1 MFEEKEKYILYLFLI
16 IVIFFILIE
25 NKKYTF
31 PIYEKIQDDLPFVI
45 FGITTLY
52 QIYRKRKLNISSLL
66 LDNKEFLLYSS
77 FIFFITLY
85 VLIKKNVVQNE
96 YDNHKMKQAVKKA
109 FISFIISYFS
119 AIDLVFAPYFLV
131 FIFSYYTHTEWV

>member
-1 MFEEKEKYILYLFLI
+1 MLEKTEKYILYIFLS
-16 IVIFFILIE
+16 IVIFFIIIE

-31 PIYEKIQDDLPFVI
+31 PIYKKIQDDIPFII
-45 FGITTLY
+45 FGLTTIY
-52 QIYRKRKLNISSLL
+52 QIYRKGKLNINSLL
-66 LDNKEFLLYSS
+66 INNKEFLLYSF

-85 VLIKKNVVQNE
+85 VLIKKNISNNE

-119 AIDLVFAPYFLV
+119 AIDLIFAPYFLV